1 MRSRHGSDAG
11 LGAWKAW
18 VLGLGVLVVLT
29 LLDDLTRQC
38 GVTFADGIV
47 VAAMGWYGGVAGAV
61 VATAV
66 STVLA
71 ATTSL
76 WDGSVAG
83 RVPDPI
89 RTFVWLGFGLGAAV
103 LRNRVDAVER
113 HRAELDRAYSLLSQD
128 LEASRM
134 VQKAFLDRPLPKH
147 PAMRVSVRFTAA
159 RGPSGDFY
167 DVNLHGHKLALC
179 VADVSGKGAPAALVT
194 GLLRGLL
201 LELADHRSP
210 AEILTALH
218 VRLTPY
224 LPFSMF
230 VTCFYGV
237 LDLQNGHLQ
246 YANAGHDPPLLWS
259 PAHDRITE
267 LEGTGFPLGVVEE
280 QEFAQRE
287 LQLNAGD
294 ILLLYTDGLVNAR
307 LPDGT
312 RLGEE
317 PVRAALSQAWAPPDA
332 IIRALGSLVPE
343 PGPKGLDDDIL
354 LLAVQWQGT
363 PLHIGTA
370 RRSATSA
377 RCSRPLRRRRS

>member
-1 MRSRHGSDAG
+1 MRGRQVWGVEP
-11 LGAWKAW
+11 GAWSAW
-18 VLGLGVLVVLT
+18 LLGVMILAALT
-29 LLDDLTRQC
+29 LLDDLTRHC

-47 VAAMGWYGGVAGAV
+47 VAAMGWYGGLPGAV
-61 VATAV
+61 LGTAV
-66 STVLA
+66 STVLPV
-71 ATTSL
+71 T
-76 WDGSVAG
+76 GSPG
-83 RVPDPI
+83 LLDPI
-89 RTFVWLGFGLGAAV
+89 RTLVWLAFGLGAAG
-103 LRNRVDAVER
+103 LRHRMRAVEGQKR
-113 HRAELDRAYSLLSQD
+113 ELDRAYRLLSQD
-128 LEASRM
+128 LEASRL

-167 DVNLHGHKLALC
+167 DVSLHGHKLALC

-201 LELADHRSP
+201 LELADHRPP
-210 AEILTALH
+210 AEVLVALH
-218 VRLTPY
+218 RRLAPY

-259 PAHDRITE
+259 PAHMRVTE
-267 LEGTGFPLGVVEE
+267 LEGTGFPLGVVED
-280 QEFAQRE
+280 QQFGQRE
-287 LQLNAGD
+287 LHLNAGD
-294 ILLLYTDGLVNAR
+294 VLLLYTDGLVNAR
-307 LPDGT
+307 LADGS

-332 IIRALGSLVPE
+332 IVRALGQLVPE

-354 LLAVQWQGT
+354 LLALQWQGT
-363 PLHIGTA
+363 PLTIGAA
-370 RRSATSA
+370 RRSSTPA
-377 RCSRPLRRRRS
+377 RRARPARRRR